1 MTCSCHETHFILA
14 ARDTSQGGRVHS
26 GGQQVVGDRGARK
39 HRCPNSP
46 TIASRLET
54 GSLDLISLR
63 EANVRLLQRGDGGPM
78 STSKMIGHSVL
89 RPREQ
94 VQEAIKGAI
103 LAGELKSGEM
113 LPPEIELA
121 RQFGVSRATLREALR
136 VLSTQHLIRKVPGA
150 RGGNFVQAVDYS
162 ALGFA
167 VSDSVGNL
175 MALGRVDFEEVAEVR
190 QQLEVPAVRL
200 AAKNRL
206 QADLDELHAVIERQK
221 SISVDDP
228 TVPDLDRK
236 FHSGIAQAS
245 GNRVLASLVTALH
258 NATEPVSYLDLS
270 PEVGR
275 TTFKQHLA
283 ILKAIEDQDADA
295 GEAAIIEHLSYL
307 RGHIIAHRSE

>member
-1 MTCSCHETHFILA
+1 
-14 ARDTSQGGRVHS
+14 
-26 GGQQVVGDRGARK
+26 
-39 HRCPNSP
+39 
-46 TIASRLET
+46 
-54 GSLDLISLR
+54 
-63 EANVRLLQRGDGGPM
+63 M
-78 STSKMIGHSVL
+78 SSSKMIGHSVL

-94 VQEAIKGAI
+94 VQEAIKRAI

-113 LPPEIELA
+113 LPPEMELA

-167 VSDSVGNL
+167 VSDSVSNL

-200 AAKNRL
+200 AAKNRG
-206 QADLDELHAVIERQK
+206 QADLDELRTVIQRQK

-228 TVPDLDRK
+228 LVPDLDRR
-236 FHSGIAQAS
+236 FHSRIAQAS
-245 GNRVLASLVTALH
+245 GNRVLASLVAALH
-258 NATEPVSYLDLS
+258 NATEPVSYLELS

-275 TTFKQHLA
+275 NTFRQHQT
-283 ILKAIEDQDADA
+283 ILKAIEAQDADA

-307 RGHIIAHRSE
+307 RGHIIAHRAE